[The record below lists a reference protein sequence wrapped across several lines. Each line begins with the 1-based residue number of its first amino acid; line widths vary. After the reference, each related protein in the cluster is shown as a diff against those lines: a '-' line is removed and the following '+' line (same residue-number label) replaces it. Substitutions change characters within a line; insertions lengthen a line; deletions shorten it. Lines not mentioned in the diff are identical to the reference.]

1 MIVFAQRVDFHS
13 GDRPYL
19 YDIEQ
24 QECRNL
30 DNVLPDRMQI
40 LHSRTSLE
48 EVVNIDATQITMNSY
63 LMSQGFQGAKY

>member
-1 MIVFAQRVDFHS
+1 MDFHS
-13 GDRPYL
+13 GGRPYL

-40 LHSRTSLE
+40 LHSRISLE
-48 EVVNIDATQITMNSY
+48 EVVNIDATKIKRFY
-63 LMSQGFQGAKY
+63 LMSQGFQGVKY